1 MPVGKRRFQKP
12 MPKRPESGVFNTHYQ
27 VAVRSKRFVTSAGKR
42 SLLGEPL
49 KAYRQD
55 LERFKKNSYRV
66 RSEAR
71 PMADFN

>member
-1 MPVGKRRFQKP
+1 MPVGKRRFLKS
-12 MPKRPESGVFNTHYQ
+12 MPKRPESGVSNTHYQ
-27 VAVRSKRFVTSAGKR
+27 VAVRGERFVTSAGKR
-42 SLLGEPL
+42 TLLGEPL

-55 LERFKKNSYRV
+55 LERFKKNSDCA

>member
-1 MPVGKRRFQKP
+1 MPVGKRRFLKL

-27 VAVRSKRFVTSAGKR
+27 VTVRSERFVTSAGKR
-42 SLLGEPL
+42 TLLGDPL

-55 LERFKKNSYRV
+55 LERFKKKSDRA

-71 PMADFN
+71 PMADFS